1 MDELERN
8 LTDCETLAELIPAYS
23 IGATD
28 AEETALVERLLQV
41 CPEGAAELDS
51 YLSLAQ
57 AMNYTAPRVEP
68 PASLHDKLMAAA
80 AGTPTQKAPPPLP
93 PDITSVSTPSVQ
105 VLPKSTQ
112 LQPPRSRVLSFNRA
126 LAAAAGI
133 AAALL
138 IISNLYWVNQ
148 VGSLQQQQRD
158 TLALMRSQ
166 QDALASLGT
175 GSSNQVQLVSTNE
188 GQQNNV
194 LATVVWSP
202 QTPTALLISENLPVL
217 NPDRA
222 YQLWAI
228 QDETPV
234 SAGVFQIDENGVGV
248 LVFNSDQ
255 PMTDLDAVA
264 ITEEPA
270 GGSQQPTTAP
280 LAVAQV

>member
-51 YLSLAQ
+51 YLALAQ
-57 AMNYTAPRVEP
+57 AMNYTAPPVQP
-68 PASLHDKLMAAA
+68 PAHLHDKLMAAVA
-80 AGTPTQKAPPPLP
+80 TGRPAQKAPPPP
-93 PDITSVSTPSVQ
+93 PDVTAVSTPAVQ
-105 VLPKSTQ
+105 VLPKSA
-112 LQPPRSRVLSFNRA
+112 QPEQSRPRVLSFNRA

-175 GSSNQVQLVSTNE
+175 GSANRVQLVSTDT

-202 QTPTALLISENLPVL
+202 QTPTALLFSENLPAL

-228 QDETPV
+228 QGETPV
-234 SAGVFQIDENGVGV
+234 SAGVFQVDENGVGV
-248 LVFNSDQ
+248 LVFNTDQ

-270 GGSQQPTTAP
+270 GGSEQPTSAP